1 MKAVEIGAFEA
12 KTKFAELL
20 SKVVRGQ
27 EFLITKRGKP
37 VARLVGSDVRAAV
50 RVGKPGAWELY
61 QRIHQGGAKISRH
74 QLKELIKENRR
85 ELLARTEKLLR

>member
-20 SKVVRGQ
+20 DKVGRGQ

-37 VARLVGSDVRAAV
+37 VARLVSSDCRAAEQFN
-50 RVGKPGAWELY
+50 RPGAWELY
-61 QRIHQGGAKISRH
+61 QRIHKGKAKISRRG
-74 QLKELIKENRR
+74 LSELVRDSRR
-85 ELLARTEKLLR
+85 ELLERTEKLLR

>member
-20 SKVVRGQ
+20 AKVVRGQ

-37 VARLVGSDVRAAV
+37 VARLVSSDLQAAKQTK
-50 RVGKPGAWELY
+50 KPGAWELY
-61 QRIHQGGAKISRH
+61 QRIHAGGAKISR
-74 QLKELIKENRR
+74 QEMTEIIKENRR
-85 ELLARTEKLLR
+85 ELMERTEKLLR